1 MLSSNAS
8 RKSAAGIRAML
19 AILLISLAPGFGQIP
34 DKFTNLQVLPK
45 DIGKRELLDAMKN
58 FTSGLGVRC
67 QHCHLGEEGKPLTTF
82 DFVSDTKTTKQT
94 ARVMLQM
101 VQAINNEHL
110 TKVANKATPAVQVN
124 CNTCHHGENRPP
136 QPLDDI
142 LFEITTKQGTPE
154 AIKKYHELR
163 EKYYGGAVYDFRDG
177 TLNRLASRLGAAKKS
192 DDGLVILKLNTEV
205 NPNSG
210 MAYFFLGEIYLEKG
224 NKAAAIENYKKSLSL
239 APDNVFAKKKLDE
252 LLKP

>member
-1 MLSSNAS
+1 MFVSTHHQISKWSRIAISFGSSV
-8 RKSAAGIRAML
+8 
-19 AILLISLAPGFGQIP
+19 AILASAQIP

-58 FTSGLGVRC
+58 FTSALGVRC
-67 QHCHLGEEGKPLTTF
+67 QHCHIGEEGKPLTTF

-110 TKVANKATPAVQVN
+110 TKVANKSTQVN

-136 QPLDDI
+136 RPLDDI
-142 LFEITTKQGTPE
+142 LFEITATQGASE

-177 TLNRLASRLGAAKKS
+177 VLNRLASRLSAAKKS
-192 DDGLVILKLNTEV
+192 DDALAILKLNAEV

-210 MAYFFLGEIYLEKG
+210 MAYFFMAEIYLEKG
-224 NKAAAIENYKKSLSL
+224 EKAAAMENYKKALAL
-239 APDNVFAKKKLDE
+239 APDNTFAKKKLEE
-252 LLKP
+252 LAKP